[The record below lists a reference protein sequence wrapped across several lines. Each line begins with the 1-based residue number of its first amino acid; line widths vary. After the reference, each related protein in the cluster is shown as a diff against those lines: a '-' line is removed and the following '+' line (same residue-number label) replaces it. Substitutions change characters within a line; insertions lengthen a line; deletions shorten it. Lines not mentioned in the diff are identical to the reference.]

1 MKNILIFFSIFIIF
15 IFTGCTAK
23 RPISL
28 SPSIDYNK
36 LVLNDKFDSS
46 AGLFIPNELLNQKVE
61 KSTGSDSVTYYPYRD
76 IKPVILKALSAS
88 FKKVKLTNKENS
100 LDTDYNF
107 VPELKTE
114 VTEKSSLYWPPKAFK
129 LEMDLKIFKK
139 GEYLTTLKTKGIGES
154 LANEFVTDFNYSPK
168 KATENAIFDLQSKL
182 QTNEFFEKVEKYS
195 KEQKVIYKEK
205 IVKVGSEY
213 NNKEKIKEEY
223 SNNIKKEYN
232 FISSSNKNM
241 DSFALVIGINQY
253 KQNTSVEY
261 ADLSALAFEELAIK
275 TLGIPKENVITLL
288 NDDATSGQLKAKI
301 ELIKELADSNGNLY
315 VYFAGHG
322 VPGKDGNTYILP
334 NDMSA
339 DSIHLEPNLQLN
351 NIYSKLSKSNAK
363 NVFVFMD
370 SCFSGKDD
378 KGELLYKGVAPILK
392 RNKENS
398 IDSKLTVI
406 TAGGANDFANDY
418 EDKKQRLFSYYLI
431 QELSQG
437 KTDLNEVYSNIKN
450 DIKRTSLMKGIGYK
464 QVPQISGSFF
474 DLY

>member
-1 MKNILIFFSIFIIF
+1 MNKYNIFIPFSILFLV
-15 IFTGCTAK
+15 GCT
-23 RPISL
+23 
-28 SPSIDYNK
+28 
-36 LVLNDKFDSS
+36 SS
-46 AGLFIPNELLNQKVE
+46 TDQQ
-61 KSTGSDSVTYYPYRD
+61 
-76 IKPVILKALSAS
+76 
-88 FKKVKLTNKENS
+88 FKT
-100 LDTDYNF
+100 TNF
-107 VPELKTE
+107 VTQLEKKYDSELKKNMPKQE
-114 VTEKSSLYWPPKAFK
+114 IKIEEK
-129 LEMDLKIFKK
+129 I
-139 GEYLTTLKTKGIGES
+139 
-154 LANEFVTDFNYSPK
+154 
-168 KATENAIFDLQSKL
+168 
-182 QTNEFFEKVEKYS
+182 
-195 KEQKVIYKEK
+195 IYKEK
-205 IVKVGSEY
+205 IVKVGNEISSL
-213 NNKEKIKEEY
+213 EKLKEEY

-301 ELIKELADSNGNLY
+301 ELIKELADSNGSLY
-315 VYFAGHG
+315 IYFAGHG

-398 IDSKLTVI
+398 IDSKLTVL

-431 QELSQG
+431 QELAQG

-464 QVPQISGSFF
+464 QVPQISGNYFN
-474 DLY
+474 LN